1 MCRDRDTEWMTC
13 KGAQKNTDCLGE
25 SEDTKSLEKL
35 NTRGQASRDK
45 LQNLDQKGL
54 QYRAHLRSALKNKL
68 RKAALQPKQA
78 SRMNLGQKLTA
89 LDMVHQTKVRRVK
102 HGN

>member
-1 MCRDRDTEWMTC
+1 MTC

-25 SEDTKSLEKL
+25 SETTKSLENL
-35 NTRGQASRDK
+35 NARGQALRDK

-54 QYRAHLRSALKNKL
+54 QNRVQLRSALKTKL
-68 RKAALQPKQA
+68 EKAALQPKQA
-78 SRMNLGQKLTA
+78 SRMNLGQKLTS
-89 LDMVHQTKVRRVK
+89 LDMVHQTKVRKVK